1 MHPVEEITRMPE
13 LAQPTFLLASS
24 DPALLHALEPV
35 LIAAG
40 ARVSIVLSAPAA
52 LAAMTA
58 SDPPQLALLDV
69 NLSGMPAAQLLAAA
83 RAEEIGCPFPIVLL
97 TDSVTDDWLEW
108 LRLGV
113 IDDLVP
119 RSCEA
124 PFWQP
129 RIELTLRAF
138 QKAREADSLRKAI
151 VERAQFDELTG
162 AYNRPTLLTLLFRET
177 DRVQRTSASL
187 CGILFDIDDFG
198 HWNARLGAQACD
210 ALLVHAV
217 ARIQRVLRSYDLLGR
232 MGSDDFLAVLPGC
245 SPVNAVLL
253 AERIRDSFA
262 EPFHVAGMAV
272 RLSAC
277 FGVAS
282 SQGRS
287 PVVLLREL
295 EGALSLARETGP
307 ETIQS
312 ATDCPAAQSPP
323 VAFLSSTSE
332 DDLLAW

>member
-1 MHPVEEITRMPE
+1 M
-13 LAQPTFLLASS
+13 
-24 DPALLHALEPV
+24 
-35 LIAAG
+35 
-40 ARVSIVLSAPAA
+40 
-52 LAAMTA
+52 
-58 SDPPQLALLDV
+58 
-69 NLSGMPAAQLLAAA
+69 
-83 RAEEIGCPFPIVLL
+83 GCPFPIVLL
-97 TDSVTDDWLEW
+97 ADSVTDLWLEW

-119 RSCEA
+119 RRCEA
-124 PFWQP
+124 PFWRL
-129 RIELTLRAF
+129 RIELALRAF
-138 QKAREADSLRKAI
+138 QKTREAETLRRSV

-162 AYNRPTLLTLLFRET
+162 AYNRSTLLGLLLRET
-177 DRVQRTSASL
+177 DRAQRMGASL

-198 HWNARLGAQACD
+198 HWNARLGADACD
-210 ALLVHAV
+210 SLLINAV
-217 ARIQRVLRSYDLLGR
+217 ARIQRLLRSYDLLGR
-232 MGSDDFLAVLPGC
+232 TGSDDFMAVLPGC
-245 SPVNAVLL
+245 SPINAVLL

-277 FGVAS
+277 FAVAA

-295 EGALSLARETGP
+295 EGALELARETGP

-312 ATDCPAAQSPP
+312 ATECPAAQSPP
-323 VAFLSSTSE
+323 VAFLSATSE